1 MALINY
7 INIPIRIYYL
17 DGNVGNQDATIFQIP
32 EDSPADSVFIN
43 LLYRPGHYDIL
54 YQE

>member
-7 INIPIRIYYL
+7 IEIPIRIYYL
-17 DGNVGNQDATIFQIP
+17 DGNVNTQESTVFQIP
-32 EDSPADSVFIN
+32 EDTDPTKIFVN

-54 YQE
+54 YN